1 MLFNFFKIKNTTPN
15 DFDFCPNFAT
25 LWLNFIMEKM
35 LQLENYS
42 RLNFGILAHS
52 PGADKNLF
60 ILDYLQ
66 HVASLDVFAGDLQEN
81 NPHTTCL
88 FVSKST
94 IYQWHNFAKKY
105 EQLKMVGLA
114 TLADLRTF
122 KSSPHKYDLVIIHL
136 KLFINFL
143 FGHIYLVM
151 LGAALFLTIW
161 KAFFAFQK

>member
-1 MLFNFFKIKNTTPN
+1 
-15 DFDFCPNFAT
+15 
-25 LWLNFIMEKM
+25 MEKM

-122 KSSPHKYDLVIIHL
+122 KSSPHKYDLGLISFEIVYQ
-136 KLFINFL
+136 FL
-143 FGHIYLVM
+143 LVYHN
-151 LGAALFLTIW
+151 
-161 KAFFAFQK
+161 